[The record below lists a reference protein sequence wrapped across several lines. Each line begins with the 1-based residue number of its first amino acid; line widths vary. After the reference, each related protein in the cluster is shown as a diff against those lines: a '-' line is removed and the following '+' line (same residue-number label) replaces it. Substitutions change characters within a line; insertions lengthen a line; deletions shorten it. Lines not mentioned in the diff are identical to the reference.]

1 MKLRALFTLA
11 IMTFAGQLM
20 SQTNCSRFYPME
32 EGTAFEYTMYNKK
45 GKIDGISSYKV
56 TSVENNGD
64 STTATM
70 AISFTDEKG
79 KDVYSSNYS
88 FTCTGNMVTIDYESL
103 MPQQMLEQYG
113 AMDVEMD
120 ITGTDLELPNDLSV
134 GQLLDDANVTVK
146 MSMSGINMTTTVDT
160 TNRKV
165 EKQESV
171 TTPAGTFECY
181 VIYSDTESKAMMVKQ
196 SFPSRVWLAE
206 GIGMIKQETYKKNGS
221 LMSSM
226 QLTKFTK

>member
-1 MKLRALFTLA
+1 MKTRILLITTLLLCA
-11 IMTFAGQLM
+11 VSTTA
-20 SQTNCSRFYPME
+20 QTNCSRFYPME

-45 GKIDGISSYKV
+45 GKTDGVTSYKV

-64 STTATM
+64 STMATM
-70 AISFTDEKG
+70 DISFTDDKG
-79 KDVYSSNYS
+79 KEVYNTDYS

-113 AMDVEMD
+113 DMEMD
-120 ITGTDLELPNDLSV
+120 ITGTDLEIPNDLSV
-134 GQLLDDANVTVK
+134 GQLLEDANVTLK
-146 MSMSGINMTTTVDT
+146 ISMGGINMTTTVDM

-171 TTPAGTFECY
+171 TTPAGTFDCY
-181 VIYSDTESKAMMVKQ
+181 VLYSDTESKMMMAKQ

-206 GIGMIKQETYKKNGS
+206 GVGMVKQETYKKNGD
-221 LMSSM
+221 LMNSM
-226 QLTKFTK
+226 QLTKFGK

>member
-1 MKLRALFTLA
+1 MKTRILLITTLLLCA
-11 IMTFAGQLM
+11 VSTTAQN
-20 SQTNCSRFYPME
+20 NCSRFYPME

-45 GKIDGISSYKV
+45 GKTDGVTSYKV

-64 STTATM
+64 STMATM
-70 AISFTDEKG
+70 DISFTDDKG
-79 KDVYSSNYS
+79 KDVYNTDYS

-113 AMDVEMD
+113 DMEMD
-120 ITGTDLELPNDLSV
+120 ITGTDLEIPNDLSV
-134 GQLLDDANVTVK
+134 GQLLEDANVTLK
-146 MSMSGINMTTTVDT
+146 ISMGGINMTTTVDM

-171 TTPAGTFECY
+171 TTPAGTFDCY
-181 VIYSDTESKAMMVKQ
+181 VLYSDTESKMMMAKQ

-206 GIGMIKQETYKKNGS
+206 GVGMVKQETYKKNGD
-221 LMSSM
+221 LMNSM
-226 QLTKFTK
+226 QLTKFGK

>member
-1 MKLRALFTLA
+1 MKTRILLLITFCYGTLTMIA
-11 IMTFAGQLM
+11 
-20 SQTNCSRFYPME
+20 QTNCSRFYPME
-32 EGTAFEYTMYNKK
+32 EGTVFEYTMYNKK
-45 GKIDGISSYKV
+45 GKTDGISSYKV

-70 AISFTDEKG
+70 AIAFTDNKG
-79 KDVYSSNYS
+79 KEVYNTDYS
-88 FTCTGNMVTIDYESL
+88 FTCTGNVVTIDYESL

-113 AMDVEMD
+113 EMDVQMD

-134 GQLLDDANVTVK
+134 GQVLEDANVTVK
-146 MSMSGINMTTTVDT
+146 IAMSGINMTTTVDT

-171 TTPAGTFECY
+171 TTPAGTFNCY
-181 VIYSDTESKAMMVKQ
+181 VIYSDNESKAMMVKQ

-206 GIGMIKQETYKKNGS
+206 GVGMVKQETYNKKGN
-221 LMSSM
+221 LMSSLE
-226 QLTKFTK
+226 LTKFSK

>member
-1 MKLRALFTLA
+1 MKTRILLITTLLLCA
-11 IMTFAGQLM
+11 VSTTAQN
-20 SQTNCSRFYPME
+20 NCSRFYPME

-45 GKIDGISSYKV
+45 GKTDGVTSYKV

-64 STTATM
+64 STMATM
-70 AISFTDEKG
+70 DISFTDDKG
-79 KDVYSSNYS
+79 KEVYNTDYS

-113 AMDVEMD
+113 DMEMD
-120 ITGTDLELPNDLSV
+120 ITGTDLEIPNDLSV
-134 GQLLDDANVTVK
+134 GQLLEDANVTLK
-146 MSMSGINMTTTVDT
+146 ISMGGINMTTTVDM

-171 TTPAGTFECY
+171 TTPAGTFDCY
-181 VIYSDTESKAMMVKQ
+181 VLYSDTESKMMMAKQ

-206 GIGMIKQETYKKNGS
+206 GVGMVKQETYKKNGD
-221 LMSSM
+221 LMNSM
-226 QLTKFTK
+226 QLTKFGK

>member
-1 MKLRALFTLA
+1 MKTRILLITTLLLCA
-11 IMTFAGQLM
+11 VSTTA
-20 SQTNCSRFYPME
+20 QTNCSRFYPME

-45 GKIDGISSYKV
+45 GKTDGVTSYKV

-64 STTATM
+64 STMATM
-70 AISFTDEKG
+70 DISFTDDKG
-79 KDVYSSNYS
+79 KDVYNTDYS

-113 AMDVEMD
+113 DMEMD
-120 ITGTDLELPNDLSV
+120 ITGTDLEIPNDLSV
-134 GQLLDDANVTVK
+134 GQLLEDANVTLK
-146 MSMSGINMTTTVDT
+146 ISMGGINMTTTVDM

-171 TTPAGTFECY
+171 TTPAGTFDCY
-181 VIYSDTESKAMMVKQ
+181 VLYSDTESKMMMAKQ

-206 GIGMIKQETYKKNGS
+206 GVGMVKQETYKKNGD
-221 LMSSM
+221 LMNSM
-226 QLTKFTK
+226 QLTKFGK

>member
-1 MKLRALFTLA
+1 MKTRILLITTLLLCTVSITA
-11 IMTFAGQLM
+11 QN
-20 SQTNCSRFYPME
+20 NCSRFYPME

-45 GKIDGISSYKV
+45 GKTDGISSYQV
-56 TSVENNGD
+56 TTVENNGD

-70 AISFTDEKG
+70 SISFTDDKG
-79 KDVYSSNYS
+79 KDVYSSDYS

-113 AMDVEMD
+113 DMEMD
-120 ITGTDLELPNDLSV
+120 ITGTDLEIPNDLTV
-134 GQLLDDANVTVK
+134 GQELEDANVTMK
-146 MSMSGINMTTTVDT
+146 ISMSGINMTTTVDM

-171 TTPAGTFECY
+171 TTPAGTFDCY
-181 VIYSDTESKAMMVKQ
+181 VLYSDTESKVMMAKQ

-206 GIGMIKQETYKKNGS
+206 GVGMVKQETYKKNGS
-221 LMSSM
+221 LMNSM
-226 QLTKFTK
+226 QLTQFSK

>member
-1 MKLRALFTLA
+1 
-11 IMTFAGQLM
+11 
-20 SQTNCSRFYPME
+20 ME